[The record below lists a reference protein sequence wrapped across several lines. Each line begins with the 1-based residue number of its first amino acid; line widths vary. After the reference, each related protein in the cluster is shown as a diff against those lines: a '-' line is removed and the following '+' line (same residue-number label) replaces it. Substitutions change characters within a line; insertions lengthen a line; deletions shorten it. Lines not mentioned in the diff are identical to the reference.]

1 MQAHQG
7 KHSHS
12 KQQSKRYKASGPAT
26 ATCTPVPPQT
36 HTLALCRPKCH
47 VRRRWRATYEETSE
61 GARTAA
67 GCKADLTSTTSL
79 PAPPLPRCPTYGYRP
94 WGHVPP
100 PCCRFCAYVTCVIT
114 KTAQYQ

>member
-1 MQAHQG
+1 MQALQG

-26 ATCTPVPPQT
+26 ATCAPVPPQT

-47 VRRRWRATYEETSE
+47 VRCRWRATYEETSE

-67 GCKADLTSTTSL
+67 GCKADPTSTTSL
-79 PAPPLPRCPTYGYRP
+79 PAPPLASVPHLVANRP
-94 WGHVPP
+94 CGSRANLRIVL
-100 PCCRFCAYVTCVIT
+100 RGEEGIRLA
-114 KTAQYQ
+114 